1 MFHIKAL
8 FFRVISN
15 IKKMIFLKVTLNLIN
30 GYFRQFSL
38 IVPYL
43 SALVPLAEVAHI
55 PQIEAF
61 APGSTG
67 NQRPEINRK

>member
-1 MFHIKAL
+1 
-8 FFRVISN
+8 
-15 IKKMIFLKVTLNLIN
+15 MIYL
-30 GYFRQFSL
+30 RQFSL

-67 NQRPEINRK
+67 NQRPEKIKQKPGFKN

>member
-1 MFHIKAL
+1 
-8 FFRVISN
+8 
-15 IKKMIFLKVTLNLIN
+15 MIYL
-30 GYFRQFSL
+30 RQFSL

-67 NQRPEINRK
+67 NQRPEKKSNENQDLEIKKTINIKTLD